1 MSEKITEIRNKIPSI
16 TGLVT
21 TNALNAKVTN
31 IANKVSNTN
40 SLVKKNDYNTN
51 IKDIKNKIQNHYKYI
66 TITEFDKFPGEKFQI
81 KSKHANVATTV
92 DIADFTDNTDLDKKF
107 ENLATKTELK
117 SKEKLQAFDSTYF

>member
-51 IKDIKNKIQNHYKYI
+51 IKDIKNKIQNHYKC
-66 TITEFDKFPGEKFQI
+66 
-81 KSKHANVATTV
+81 
-92 DIADFTDNTDLDKKF
+92 LLLL
-107 ENLATKTELK
+107 NLINFLVKNFK
-117 SKEKLQAFDSTYF
+117 